1 MTSMKE
7 KIETIVNNAAN
18 RKPVRKYRYI
28 KPFAVLL
35 AAVLLCG
42 MSGCSKNEGEI
53 SKQESSSGDSQ
64 NISSDNSIEDFE
76 PVPVPEG
83 GWKVESLA
91 KTIRINGEPLP
102 KPLTGENLG
111 DGYKLEQYNSY
122 NFIFI
127 NNTPVV
133 LVRFKDGT
141 LNPDNSK
148 EIDMLSSSDD
158 YSIDGNRADCGV
170 SVNGIH
176 VGSVYSE
183 AQSALGKPTVERDLT
198 DFIVWDFYIGNDE
211 DDNND
216 NRFLS
221 LNFDRSDNKVSLIT
235 FYFK

>member
-42 MSGCSKNEGEI
+42 VSGCSKNEGEI
-53 SKQESSSGDSQ
+53 SKQESSLGDSQ

-102 KPLTGENLG
+102 EPFTVDNLG
-111 DGYKLEQYNSY
+111 EGYEVKIDNGYLFLYYNDKWVCQVRYIDKSGEAD
-122 NFIFI
+122 NAKELDSIGIFAELCEDNDFITF
-127 NNTPVV
+127 
-133 LVRFKDGT
+133 
-141 LNPDNSK
+141 
-148 EIDMLSSSDD
+148 
-158 YSIDGNRADCGV
+158 
-170 SVNGIH
+170 NGIH
-176 VGSVYSE
+176 IGSTLSDVE
-183 AQSALGKPTVERDLT
+183 SALGRPTVEFETT
-198 DFIVWDFYIGNDE
+198 DIFLWDFSEAGYDDE
-211 DDNND
+211 NYFFVIWIDKSNET
-216 NRFLS
+216 
-221 LNFDRSDNKVSLIT
+221 VSTIA
-235 FYFK
+235 FYLK